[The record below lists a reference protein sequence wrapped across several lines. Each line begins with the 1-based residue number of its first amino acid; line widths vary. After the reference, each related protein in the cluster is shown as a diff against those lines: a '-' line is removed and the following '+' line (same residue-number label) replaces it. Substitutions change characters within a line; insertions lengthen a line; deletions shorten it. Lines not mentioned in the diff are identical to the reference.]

1 MTAHRALNI
10 ALASILALALGCAY
24 LLDGPTPWATA
35 QAMANDAAEAQRQ
48 AADKHQRTTAR
59 QRFEQAAQDLCGQNA
74 GWQDIGN
81 GVVQCITK
89 HGRKQA
95 RQNVTV
101 VAGGN

>member
-10 ALASILALALGCAY
+10 ALATVMALALGASH
-24 LLDGPTPWATA
+24 LLPGPSPWQTA
-35 QAMANDAAEAQRQ
+35 QTMAADAAEAQRQ
-48 AADKHQRTTAR
+48 AADKHQRITAR
-59 QRFEQAAQDLCGQNA
+59 ERFEQAAQDLCGQNA